1 MRKRPITM
9 AVLQPFSILRQVGFS
24 PRYMQRLERYRS
36 RQEKQSR
43 VVGVLSWPDGT
54 WCAITFHTEK
64 FNAVTVDEGQ
74 QAAAYEDA
82 RAMIDGDFLPL
93 LSLRW
98 EVHA

>member
-1 MRKRPITM
+1 MRRTV
-9 AVLQPFSILRQVGFS
+9 ASTAELRPFSVLRKIGLS
-24 PRYMQRLERYRS
+24 TSHMQRLERYRS
-36 RQEKQSR
+36 KHERLNR
-43 VVGVLSWPDGT
+43 VVGVLRWRDGT
-54 WCAITFHTEK
+54 WCALAIHSEK
-64 FNAVTVDEGQ
+64 FNAVIVDEGQ

>member
-1 MRKRPITM
+1 
-9 AVLQPFSILRQVGFS
+9 VLQPFSILRQVGFS
-24 PRYMQRLERYRS
+24 PLYMQRLERYRS
-36 RQEKQSR
+36 RQEKRSR

-54 WCAITFHTEK
+54 WCAITFRIEK

-74 QAAAYEDA
+74 QADAYEDA